1 MCVWLEYV
9 GLEYIAVAFDGAA
22 SGSYGAWTEDCQD
35 DGEVPVPLRAYGCA
49 RVLVG
54 IPAIAETGE
63 CP

>member
-1 MCVWLEYV
+1 M